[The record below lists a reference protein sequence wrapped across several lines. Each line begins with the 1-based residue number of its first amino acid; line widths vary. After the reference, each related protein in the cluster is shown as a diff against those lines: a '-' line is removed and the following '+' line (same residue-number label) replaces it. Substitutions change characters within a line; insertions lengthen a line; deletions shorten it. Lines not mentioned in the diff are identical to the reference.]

1 MWLPV
6 IRLEFLKMA
15 DLEFYNKHLKTGTLE
30 ELTQLFLD
38 TLVGTNR
45 THEFFVDWGK
55 VRKNIEQFK
64 IELGILNSLL
74 GTKNFEG
81 DLKKILVG
89 YPEVLSLI
97 PMLIAVRETKLKV
110 IEDFGEKESDIV
122 EYSFHKKDLNEA
134 TVNGVVEF
142 FRKTGLES
150 IFTDGQTKNLRDY
163 LLGVEVG
170 MDTHARKNRSGHSME
185 IALSPLLKILE
196 KKLNLKI
203 YAQKKFKDLHGVF
216 GTTPTGLADRKFDFV
231 ISRDGN
237 AINLEADFFATTGS
251 KPQEIVDSYINRCK
265 ELNEVGW
272 GFIFVT
278 DGGAWQGQRNQISK
292 AIEELPY
299 TFNLNFVRR
308 GLLEKVIEK
317 LIVE

>member
-1 MWLPV
+1 MAELKFYEEN
-6 IRLEFLKMA
+6 LEVR
-15 DLEFYNKHLKTGTLE
+15 TLG

-38 TLVGTNR
+38 TLVDTNR
-45 THEFFVDWGK
+45 THEFFVDWDK

-74 GTKNFEG
+74 GTKNFEE
-81 DLKKILVG
+81 DLRKILGG

-97 PMLIAVRETKLKV
+97 PMLIAVRESKLKI
-110 IEDFGEKESDIV
+110 IEDFGEKDSNIV
-122 EYSFHKKDLNEA
+122 EYSFHKRDINDA
-134 TVNGVVEF
+134 AVNGIVEF
-142 FRKTGLES
+142 FRKTGLED

-196 KKLNLKI
+196 RGLGLKI
-203 YAQKKFKDLHGVF
+203 YAQKKFKDVHNIF
-216 GTTPTGLADRKFDFV
+216 GTIPTGLADRQFDFV
-231 ISRDGN
+231 ISRGGN
-237 AINLEADFFATTGS
+237 VINLEADFFTTTGS
-251 KPQEIVDSYINRCK
+251 KPQEIIDSYINRYK
-265 ELNEVGW
+265 ELGEVGW

-278 DGGAWQGQRNQISK
+278 DGGAWRGQRNQISK

-299 TFNLNFVRR
+299 TFNLNFVRK
-308 GLLEKVIEK
+308 GLLERAIEK
-317 LIVE
+317 LVVR

>member
-1 MWLPV
+1 
-6 IRLEFLKMA
+6 MA
-15 DLEFYNKHLKTGTLE
+15 DLEVYDKYLKTGTLGG
-30 ELTQLFLD
+30 LTQLFLD
-38 TLVGTNR
+38 TLVDTNR
-45 THEFFVDWGK
+45 THEFFVDWEK

-64 IELGILNSLL
+64 IELGILTSLL

-81 DLKKILVG
+81 DLRKILEG

-97 PMLIAVRETKLKV
+97 PMLIAVRGEKLKV
-110 IEDFGEKESDIV
+110 IKDFGERDSDIV
-122 EYSFHKKDLNEA
+122 EYSFQKKDLNEDGINKI
-134 TVNGVVEF
+134 VGF
-142 FRKTGLES
+142 FRKTGLEG

-196 KKLNLKI
+196 KKLDLKI
-203 YAQKKFKDLHGVF
+203 YAQKKFKDVHSIF
-216 GTTPTGLADRKFDFV
+216 GTIPTGLADRQFDFV
-231 ISRDGN
+231 ISRGGK
-237 AINLEADFFATTGS
+237 AINLEADFFTTTGS
-251 KPQEIVDSYINRCK
+251 KPQEIIDSYINRWK

-278 DGGAWQGQRNQISK
+278 DGGAWQGQRSQISK

-299 TFNLNFVRR
+299 TFNLNFVRK
-308 GLLEKVIEK
+308 GLLEEVIEK
-317 LIVE
+317 LLVE

>member
-1 MWLPV
+1 
-6 IRLEFLKMA
+6 MA
-15 DLEFYNKHLKTGTLE
+15 DLEFYNKHLRVGTLN

-38 TLVGTNR
+38 TLVDTNR
-45 THEFFVDWGK
+45 THEFFVDWEK

-74 GTKNFEG
+74 GTKNFEE
-81 DLKKILVG
+81 DLRKILEG

-97 PMLIAVRETKLKV
+97 PMLIAVREAKLKV
-110 IEDFGEKESDIV
+110 IEDFGKKESDIV
-122 EYSFHKKDLNEA
+122 EYSFHKEDLNEA
-134 TVNGVVEF
+134 AVNGIVEF
-142 FRKTGLES
+142 FWKTGLDG

-185 IALSPLLKILE
+185 IALSPLLKVLE
-196 KKLNLKI
+196 KKLDLKI
-203 YAQKKFKDLHGVF
+203 YAQKKFKDIHSIF
-216 GTTPTGLADRKFDFV
+216 STIPTGLADRQFDFIV
-231 ISRDGN
+231 SRGGN

-251 KPQEIVDSYINRCK
+251 KPQEIVDSYINRYK
-265 ELNEVGW
+265 ELSEVGW

-299 TFNLNFVRR
+299 TFNLNFVRK
-308 GLLEKVIEK
+308 GLLEEVIEK
-317 LIVE
+317 LIAE